1 MEETTASWKN
11 HSFTLLIFG
20 GIVVLCSI
28 FFVLGMLVGRNQ
40 GQQIAEMRFAEE
52 KKNKSVAVAGADD
65 LKLNY
70 YAETTEPKSDLRL
83 QPAPEP
89 PTAEPGIAAAPVKS
103 GSSSSPNRSDTSST
117 KPAAADKTSASTKP
131 TAKPTVAKTPVPT
144 SKDTYLQ
151 VLATKNEKQA
161 KAELKKVQS
170 KGFPKALIME
180 VTLKNERWHRVMVG
194 PYKESEV
201 SLAQSDLRAKGYK
214 DVILQK

>member
-1 MEETTASWKN
+1 MEETTTSWKN

-40 GQQIAEMRFAEE
+40 GQQIAEMRFAED
-52 KKNKSVAVAGADD
+52 KKNKPVSVAGSDD

-70 YAETTEPKSDLRL
+70 YVETTEPKADLRL
-83 QPAPEP
+83 QPEP
-89 PTAEPGIAAAPVKS
+89 PAAEPGIAAAPVKS
-103 GSSSSPNRSDTSST
+103 GSSSTPNRSDTPST
-117 KPAAADKTSASTKP
+117 KPPAADKTSA
-131 TAKPTVAKTPVPT
+131 TAKATPKPAAAKTPAPT

-201 SLAQSDLRAKGYK
+201 SLAQSDLKAKGYK